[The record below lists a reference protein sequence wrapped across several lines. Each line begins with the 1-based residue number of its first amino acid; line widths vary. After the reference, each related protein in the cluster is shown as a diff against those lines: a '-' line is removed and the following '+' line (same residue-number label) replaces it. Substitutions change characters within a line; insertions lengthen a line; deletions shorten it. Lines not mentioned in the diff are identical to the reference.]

1 MHLFSA
7 FQGMAAVAHGANEPD
22 LVLTEVRRLKN
33 WINTL

>member
-7 FQGMAAVAHGANEPD
+7 FRDAAVAHGANDPE
-22 LVLTEVRRLKN
+22 VVVMEVRRLKN

>member
-1 MHLFSA
+1 
-7 FQGMAAVAHGANEPD
+7 MAAVAHGANEPD